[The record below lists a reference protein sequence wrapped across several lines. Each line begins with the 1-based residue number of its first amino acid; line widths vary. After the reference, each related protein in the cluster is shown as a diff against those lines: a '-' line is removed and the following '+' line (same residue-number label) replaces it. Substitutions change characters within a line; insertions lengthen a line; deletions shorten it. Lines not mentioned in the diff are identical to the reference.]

1 MDIIITGKQ
10 GEGKTTQALALTE
23 GLDQVTTITAP
34 VTDRQKVVRQLHEA
48 RAKAVVF
55 DDGAVHDLAML
66 SAAIWA
72 VKEYRDQ
79 TGIAVTA
86 VYCQQ
91 GEAINI
97 IKKPV

>member
-10 GEGKTTQALALTE
+10 GEEKTMQALTLTE
-23 GLDQVTTITAP
+23 GLDRVTTITAP

-48 RAKAVVF
+48 RAKAVIF
-55 DDGAVHDLAML
+55 DDGAVHDLATL
-66 SAAIWA
+66 TAAIGA
-72 VKEYRDQ
+72 AKDYRDQ
-79 TGIAVTA
+79 TGITVTA

-97 IKKPV
+97 IKKPI